1 VTKEV
6 DRFAYFS
13 NLSGQRTLLEVLG
26 DYGSQNTGLEKN
38 ALYQMKRLMTPT
50 IWCDTTGG
58 DSLLLNREP
67 HPLHCLLGIEFQTPS
82 A

>member
-38 ALYQMKRLMTPT
+38 ALYQMKRL
-50 IWCDTTGG
+50 
-58 DSLLLNREP
+58 
-67 HPLHCLLGIEFQTPS
+67 
-82 A
+82 